1 MSESPPPVGGS
12 VPPAAWA
19 TEDRVVPLGVA
30 LGEGVRGPPLIT
42 VTSGLAL
49 TLGIELGA
57 STHLVTLS
65 PLEVALV
72 VQKEPCAKALG
83 ASTKTAIKDNKVDTN
98 SFLTNAPLPKLP
110 MLWTNLNETSTR
122 INTSQV
128 KETVEPLYASTG

>member
-1 MSESPPPVGGS
+1 M
-12 VPPAAWA
+12 
-19 TEDRVVPLGVA
+19 PLALAVA

-42 VTSGLAL
+42 VTSGLAV
-49 TLGIELGA
+49 TLGVGLGA

-65 PLEVALV
+65 PLAVALA

-83 ASTKTAIKDNKVDTN
+83 ASTKTAIKDNKIDTN

-128 KETVEPLYASTG
+128 KETVEPLYASTGRPRPLQRE

>member
-1 MSESPPPVGGS
+1 
-12 VPPAAWA
+12 
-19 TEDRVVPLGVA
+19 VPLALAVA

-42 VTSGLAL
+42 VTSGLAV
-49 TLGIELGA
+49 TLGVGLGA

-65 PLEVALV
+65 PLAVALA

-122 INTSQV
+122 INTNQSKDLV
-128 KETVEPLYASTG
+128 DSRLIMRGWVRP

>member
-1 MSESPPPVGGS
+1 MSESSPPVGGS

-19 TEDRVVPLGVA
+19 TEERVVPLALAVA

-42 VTSGLAL
+42 VTSGLAV
-49 TLGIELGA
+49 TLGVGLGA

-65 PLEVALV
+65 PLAVALV

-98 SFLTNAPLPKLP
+98 SFLTNAPLPK
-110 MLWTNLNETSTR
+110 
-122 INTSQV
+122 
-128 KETVEPLYASTG
+128 PLVVDHQLKRNHR